1 VKTHPK
7 KVMVFGTFD
16 LIHPGHVHFL
26 EQAKKLGDTLTV
38 VIARDETVL
47 KVKGHLP
54 IHSAQER
61 QSLVEK
67 LGIASKVLIGGSGDK
82 FQVVRDESPQIIAL
96 GYDQQSIV
104 EDLEKKVGERV
115 QIVRL
120 VGLKPDQYKSS
131 KLKAR
136 LT

>member
-1 VKTHPK
+1 
-7 KVMVFGTFD
+7 MVFGTFD

-47 KVKGHLP
+47 KVKGHAP
-54 IHSAQER
+54 VHSAPER
-61 QSLVEK
+61 QNLVEK
-67 LGIASKVLIGGSGDK
+67 LGVASKVIIGGSGDK

-104 EDLEKKVGERV
+104 EDLEKKVGEHV
-115 QIVRL
+115 QVVRL
-120 VGLKPDQYKSS
+120 TGLKPDHYKSS

-136 LT
+136 IP